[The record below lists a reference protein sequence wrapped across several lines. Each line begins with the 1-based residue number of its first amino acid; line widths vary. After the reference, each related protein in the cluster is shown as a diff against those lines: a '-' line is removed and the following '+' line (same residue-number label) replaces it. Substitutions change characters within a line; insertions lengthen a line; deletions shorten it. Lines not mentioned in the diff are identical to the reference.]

1 MCDITASIVVYDNN
15 QENVSK
21 LLSCIYKTRLHV
33 RIFVIDNS
41 TSGRYSSLC
50 KNNKIEYIEN
60 PTNPGYGTAHNR
72 AIAKSIDISK
82 YHLVLNP
89 DVYFDDGTVEK
100 LFSFMEKNRDVGLV
114 MPKVL
119 NPDGSVQYLCKL
131 LPTPYDLLFRRFLPF
146 SKLMEKRNRIYE
158 LRFTGYNKVM
168 EVPYLSGCFMFLR
181 TEALRKAG
189 MFDERFFMYLEDTD
203 LSRRIH
209 AHYKTVYYPDAEIYH
224 RYEKG
229 SYKSMKLLKY
239 HVVSAIRYFNKW
251 GWFFDRER
259 RKINGDILRKLQDT
273 TD

>member
-1 MCDITASIVVYDNN
+1 MYDITASIVIYENN
-15 QENVSK
+15 KEDVSK
-21 LLSCIYKTRLHV
+21 LLSCLKNINLSAGIY
-33 RIFVIDNS
+33 VIDNS
-41 TSGRYSSLC
+41 IYGRYSSLC
-50 KNNKIEYIEN
+50 NGERIEYIEN
-60 PTNPGYGTAHNR
+60 ASNPGYGAAHNC
-72 AIAKSIDISK
+72 AIEKSINNSK

-209 AHYKTVYYPDAEIYH
+209 AHYKTVYYPKAEIYH